1 MRVQV
6 KVPEVGESITG
17 GTLVEWHAADGA
29 VVAAGDALFELETD
43 KVTLTVQAE
52 SGGRLAIAVPAGSK
66 VTIGDVVGSLETD
79 AAGIATATPAPAA
92 TEVVGPGPEAV
103 SPKPEPA
110 LREVPPI
117 SPPAGFPQAAVRLT
131 RLDDLRPSVRRLV
144 EEHALDAATVPGTG
158 PGGHLTKE
166 DVLARLAQPG
176 ASLPEPP
183 VGFEAPH
190 HAPSAPPALV
200 TPPIGPEAA
209 AASHTAPVADRSV
222 TRTTMSTLRQR
233 IAERLVQAQS
243 TAAMLTTF
251 NELDMS
257 GVMALRDALKDDF
270 EKKHGVK
277 LGFMSFFVKAAVDA
291 LKRFPLVNS
300 RIEGDEIVQPSY
312 YDVGVAVSTDAGL
325 VVPVLRDADRKS
337 FADIEK
343 EIGVLARKARDRKLT
358 LADLSG
364 GTFSITNGG
373 IYGSLMSTPILNPP
387 QSGILGMHGIKRRPI
402 AVDDD
407 IVIRPMMYV
416 ALSYDH
422 RLVDGRDA
430 VSFLKRI
437 VECVERPE
445 RLLLDA

>member
-1 MRVQV
+1 MRVQI

-17 GTLVEWHAADGA
+17 GTLVEWHGSEGA
-29 VVAAGDALFELETD
+29 VVKAGDELFELETD

-52 SGGRLAIAVPAGSK
+52 AAGRLSITVPAGTK
-66 VTIGDVVGSLETD
+66 VKVGDTVGALETD
-79 AAGIATATPAPAA
+79 AAASTSAPSPAKAA
-92 TEVVGPGPEAV
+92 PLAA
-103 SPKPEPA
+103 PEP
-110 LREVPPI
+110 PPI
-117 SPPAGFPQAAVRLT
+117 APPAGFAQAAAKSAALA
-131 RLDDLRPSVRRLV
+131 DLRPSVRRLV
-144 EEHALDAATVPGTG
+144 EEHALDPASLTPSG
-158 PGGHLTKE
+158 PGGRLTKD
-166 DVLARLAQPG
+166 DVLTRLATPEP
-176 ASLPEPP
+176 AAPPVVLAPVAPEPP
-183 VGFEAPH
+183 
-190 HAPSAPPALV
+190 SPPALS
-200 TPPIGPEAA
+200 PGE
-209 AASHTAPVADRSV
+209 RGV
-222 TRTTMSTLRQR
+222 TRTTMSPLRQR
-233 IAERLVQAQS
+233 IAERLVLAQS

-257 GVMALRDALKDDF
+257 GVMTLRDALKDDF

-291 LKRFPLVNS
+291 LKRFPLVNA
-300 RIEGDEIVQPSY
+300 RIEGDEIVQPSF

-325 VVPVLRDADRKS
+325 VVPVLRDADRRS

-343 EIGVLARKARDRKLT
+343 EIGALAKKARDRKLT
-358 LADLSG
+358 LADLTG

-373 IYGSLMSTPILNPP
+373 VYGSLMSTPILNPP

-402 AVDDD
+402 AVGDE

-437 VECVERPE
+437 VDCVERPE

>member
-6 KVPEVGESITG
+6 KIPEVGESIKE
-17 GTLVEWHAADGA
+17 GTLIEWHVADGA
-29 VVAAGDALFELETD
+29 SVASGDALFELETD

-52 SGGRLAIAVPAGSK
+52 AAGRLAITVPAGSR
-66 VTIGDVVGSLETD
+66 VAVGDLVGTLDGE
-79 AAGIATATPAPAA
+79 AAPVAAPAA
-92 TEVVGPGPEAV
+92 VAEAA
-103 SPKPEPA
+103 PRPA
-110 LREVPPI
+110 EVPPI
-117 SPPAGFPQAAVRLT
+117 SAPAGFPQAAAKLAD
-131 RLDDLRPSVRRLV
+131 LDGLRPSVRRLV
-144 EEHALDAATVPGTG
+144 EEHALDPGALAATG
-158 PGGHLTKE
+158 PGGLVTKD
-166 DVLARLAQPG
+166 DVLAHLARPAAANRAEG
-176 ASLPEPP
+176 TAPAPVPTPAPAPAATPP
-183 VGFEAPH
+183 
-190 HAPSAPPALV
+190 APPA
-200 TPPIGPEAA
+200 EAGER
-209 AASHTAPVADRSV
+209 PV
-222 TRTTMSTLRQR
+222 TRTRMTTLRQR
-233 IAERLVQAQS
+233 IAERLVLAQS

-291 LKRFPLVNS
+291 LKRFPVVNA

-325 VVPVLRDADRKS
+325 VVPILRDADRRS

-343 EIGVLARKARDRKLT
+343 EIAALARKARDRKLA

-387 QSGILGMHGIKRRPI
+387 QSGILGMHGIKKRPVV
-402 AVDDD
+402 VDDQ